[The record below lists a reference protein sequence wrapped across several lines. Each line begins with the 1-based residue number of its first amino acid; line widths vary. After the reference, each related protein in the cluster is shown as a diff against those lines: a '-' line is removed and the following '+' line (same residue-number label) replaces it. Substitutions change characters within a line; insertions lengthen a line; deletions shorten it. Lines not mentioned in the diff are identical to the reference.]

1 MTLAA
6 RALAFGY
13 PGHPVGHDV
22 SFELSAGEIVCLLGP
37 NGGGKTTLF
46 KTLLGLI
53 APLGGEVALDGAGI
67 ARLSRATIARA
78 VGYVPQAQ
86 TGYFPFTVGDVVLMG
101 RTAHLGAFAVPGA
114 ADRAAA
120 AAALDRLGIGH
131 LADRIYTQVS
141 GGERQ
146 LALIAR
152 ALAGG
157 PKLLVMDEPTASLD
171 FGNRTRVLAEI
182 ARLDPAARGQP
193 GYREQ
198 PRQSR
203 QPRTQPRQR
212 PNHRHHRPTFN
223 QVRPRGQG
231 DCFALRLDVQTQQGA
246 RRRQRGRSSRRK
258 PGTVECQP
266 QRQQFEP
273 ACLSARI
280 VADRESQAGI
290 GQPGQTRNR
299 SGIGPMTFREEQRKD
314 RTAGMRLAVIPAD
327 DGTPRSQA
335 LLPCILWHYCAP
347 LVESPRA
354 RPLQS
359 GSSLPAPRTG
369 RVQSPRSSARQVRGN
384 DRARAPEPI
393 LRQEYPQPFAL
404 PG

>member
-6 RALAFGY
+6 HSLAFGY
-13 PGHPVGHDV
+13 PGHPVGRDV

-53 APLGGEVALDGAGI
+53 APLGGAVTLDGAGI

-182 ARLDPAARGQP
+182 ARLARAGMGILLSTHEPDHALALADRAALLHGGTLLALGEPARTVTPETMRKLYGIEVEIAEWRDPQGNVRRICVAAR
-193 GYREQ
+193 
-198 PRQSR
+198 
-203 QPRTQPRQR
+203 
-212 PNHRHHRPTFN
+212 N
-223 QVRPRGQG
+223 
-231 DCFALRLDVQTQQGA
+231 
-246 RRRQRGRSSRRK
+246 
-258 PGTVECQP
+258 
-266 QRQQFEP
+266 
-273 ACLSARI
+273 
-280 VADRESQAGI
+280 
-290 GQPGQTRNR
+290 
-299 SGIGPMTFREEQRKD
+299 
-314 RTAGMRLAVIPAD
+314 
-327 DGTPRSQA
+327 
-335 LLPCILWHYCAP
+335 IL
-347 LVESPRA
+347 
-354 RPLQS
+354 
-359 GSSLPAPRTG
+359 
-369 RVQSPRSSARQVRGN
+369 
-384 DRARAPEPI
+384 
-393 LRQEYPQPFAL
+393 
-404 PG
+404 